1 MGRQGITRQELLAA
15 GAGTYLAVLL
25 GGCGSGGSDSDE
37 ITFWNGFTGGDGPT
51 MLELLDA
58 YTKESGTPVKMVS
71 VRWED
76 FYQKVPAAVGAGRGP
91 DVAIMHVDQIATSAA
106 HEVLRPIDDLA
117 EQLGLQESDFAPDVW
132 NASVYR
138 ERRYGIPLDMHPLAF
153 YYNKAVLEEAGL
165 DPDDPPADRESFESA
180 LEELKGKGVQGNW
193 VSPFLFTGGFM
204 FQSLLWQFGGDLTSE
219 DGTAV
224 AWDSDA
230 GVEAMEYV
238 KSFSAKGY
246 SPDNIAQDADA
257 IAFKG
262 GQNAFIWNGAWAV
275 ADYGSTEG
283 LEWGVAPLPQIGDE
297 PAAWSNSHQF
307 VVTRGLPDSKLEAV
321 SGLIDSVTRS
331 PDWANAGMI
340 PARQSAREPEA
351 FQKLEPAV
359 AIEKEIP
366 YVRFPRPIPGIGDVR
381 ESTLD
386 VAVQQALSGAKP
398 VRVALSE
405 SAERANQ
412 LMDDNRQKYEA

>member
-1 MGRQGITRQELLAA
+1 MGRRGVTRQELLAA
-15 GAGTYLAVLL
+15 GAGTYLALLL
-25 GGCGSGGSDSDE
+25 GGCGSGESDSDE

-106 HEVLRPIDDLA
+106 HDVLRPIDDLA

-138 ERRYGIPLDMHPLAF
+138 ERRYGIPLDMHPLAL

-165 DPDDPPADRESFESA
+165 DPESPPTDRESFETA
-180 LEELKGKGVQGNW
+180 LEELKDKGVQGNW

-204 FQSLLWQFGGDLTSE
+204 FQSLLWQFGGDLTNE

-297 PAAWSNSHQF
+297 AAAWSNSHQF
-307 VVTRGLPDSKLEAV
+307 VVTRGLPDAKLEPV
-321 SGLIDSVTRS
+321 SGLIDSVTSS

-340 PARQSAREPEA
+340 PARQSARETEA

-359 AIEKEIP
+359 AIAKEIP

-398 VRVALSE
+398 VREALSE
-405 SAERANQ
+405 SADRANQ

>member
-1 MGRQGITRQELLAA
+1 MGRQGLTRQELLV
-15 GAGTYLAVLL
+15 AGTGAYLALL
-25 GGCGSGGSDSDE
+25 FGGCGGSSSEEGE
-37 ITFWNGFTGGDGPT
+37 ITYWNGFTGGDGPT
-51 MLELLDA
+51 MLELVDA

-76 FYQKVPAAVGAGRGP
+76 FYQKVPAAVEAGRGP

-106 HEVLRPIDDLA
+106 HQVLRPIDDLA
-117 EQLGLQESDFAPDVW
+117 QQLGLQESDFAPDVW

-153 YYNKAVLEEAGL
+153 YYNKAVLEGAGL
-165 DPDDPPADRESFESA
+165 DPDSPPADRESFEA
-180 LEELKGKGVQGNW
+180 TLDELEAKGIQGNW

-204 FQSLLWQFGGDLTSE
+204 FQSLLWQFGGDLTNE
-219 DGTAV
+219 DGTAA

-230 GVEAMEYV
+230 GVEAMDYV
-238 KSFSAKGY
+238 RSFVARGW

-257 IAFKG
+257 IAFKS

-275 ADYGSTEG
+275 ADYGSTDG

-307 VVTRGLPDSKLEAV
+307 VVTRTVDDDKLEAV
-321 SGLIDSVTRS
+321 SGLIDSVTSS
-331 PDWANAGMI
+331 PAWATAGMV
-340 PARQSAREPEA
+340 PARKSARATEE
-351 FQKLEPAV
+351 FQELDAA
-359 AIEKEIP
+359 AIAEEIP

-386 VAVQQALSGAKP
+386 VAIQQALSGEVA
-398 VRVALSE
+398 VREALE
-405 SAERANQ
+405 RSADRATQ
-412 LMDDNRQKYEA
+412 LMEANRQKFEA